1 MWRKIMVLSSVSGIS
16 SNYSNLKS
24 VNSNPEYKIN
34 SGSSDS
40 TSFKGEA
47 SDEKR
52 EEIKKQVK
60 KVYNKGF
67 LTGAALTA
75 LLCIGDYFLEHFIA
89 NKKSDKIVDSL
100 DFSCFE
106 NGKEIK
112 NTTKAASEMRIPFIS
127 TIKKLIGRIKK

>member
-1 MWRKIMVLSSVSGIS
+1 MVLSSVSGIS
-16 SNYSNLKS
+16 TNYSNLKL
-24 VNSNPEYKIN
+24 VNSNSECKIN
-34 SGSSDS
+34 SDSSGL

-52 EEIKKQVK
+52 DEIKKQVK

-67 LTGAALTA
+67 FTGAALTA
-75 LLCIGDYFLEHFIA
+75 LLCIGDYFLEHFID

-106 NGKEIK
+106 NEKEIK
-112 NTTKAASEMRIPFIS
+112 NVAKKAQEIRIPFIS
-127 TIKKLIGRIKK
+127 TIKKLLSRIK